1 MYQIA
6 MYRENVFLGYGI
18 TDYEGKIY
26 DYVGVS
32 EEYATRGETEGLAVE
47 PYCSIDPMATSLLC
61 KEYNGFA
68 KLQGGVTRARV
79 ARIAS
84 VDEDWKA
91 RERARFE
98 SGEYEAVPWEEE
110 EWWKGSEPE
119 REHFLHLSRNTP
131 GRVAG
136 TFSDLHG
143 AMDRQTMMNPGKY
156 LRKYNHLLGLS
167 EADIAK
173 WAAICFMAGEDLSVE
188 FATTGEDIERVYLY
202 GPHSCMAHMRGD
214 YLSDS
219 HPVSVYGAGDL
230 AVAYVRRGEGQSIS
244 ARTVCWPEKKVF
256 STIYGDGGAYSEVLE
271 NYLISLGYTHG
282 DAEDFHG
289 ARLEWEWNDAT
300 EDDEGNDVSGP
311 TAPYFDREVGIY
323 RDGAYAVICGYADRK
338 CEFYMTSTNGIAV
351 ERE

>member
-1 MYQIA
+1 MYQVAI
-6 MYRENVFLGYGI
+6 YRENAFLGYGLVDWNGRI
-18 TDYEGKIY
+18 FDWTAAEFTAKGEQ
-26 DYVGVS
+26 GV
-32 EEYATRGETEGLAVE
+32 VQPE
-47 PYCSIDPMATSLLC
+47 PHYSTDPMATSLLC
-61 KEYNGFA
+61 KSWNKDA
-68 KLQGGVTRARV
+68 KDAGSTIRARV
-79 ARIAS
+79 QRVAS
-84 VDEDWKA
+84 VDGDWKE

-98 SGEYEAVPWEEE
+98 SGEYEAVPWAAE
-110 EWWKGSEPE
+110 EWWKGSALEK
-119 REHFLHLSRNTP
+119 EHFLHLSRNTP

-156 LRKYNHLLGLS
+156 LWKYNHLLGLY

-173 WAAICFMAGEDLSVE
+173 WAAVCFMAGEDLNVE

-202 GPHSCMAHMRGD
+202 GPHSCMAHRRGD
-214 YLSDS
+214 YLSYS

-282 DAEDFHG
+282 DAEDFHD
-289 ARLEWEWNDAT
+289 ARLEWEWNDVT

-323 RDGAYAVICGYADRK
+323 RDGAYAVICAFNDRK